1 MTTNNHYQK
10 QLIARFNQTNYDP
23 MTYDID
29 MKILSARIQRDVAK
43 HKIQDLMM
51 KRKKDDDTI

>member
-1 MTTNNHYQK
+1 MTNNHYQK

-23 MTYDID
+23 MTYEID
-29 MKILSARIQRDVAK
+29 VKILSARIARNVAK

-51 KRKKDDDTI
+51 KRKKYDHTL